1 MRMLKSILAYLIANA
16 AGLLAAVF
24 LLRGFVIDPL
34 SFLVVVA
41 VFSIAL
47 AVLGPVLTRL
57 SQKRFPQIM
66 GGIALV
72 TIFAGLF
79 VTDLI
84 MPGMRIGGLINWLGA
99 TLLVWLFSLVASVVL
114 PRYLGQ
120 TPAQRQSK
128 G

>member
-99 TLLVWLFSLVASVVL
+99 TLLVWLFSLVASVLL

-120 TPAQRQSK
+120 TLAQRQSK

>member
-66 GGIALV
+66 SGIALV